1 MIYTLLVHESTR
13 TSFAILLPDISKLS
27 LLSPLPEYVGKDLLD
42 FVLVLNAS
50 SPTTCVT
57 PEVAQ

>member
-1 MIYTLLVHESTR
+1 
-13 TSFAILLPDISKLS
+13 